1 MGVIEHIGNL
11 FERYSDGFSPDHL
24 HIIVHGCNAQGRMGS
39 GFAKELRERYPD
51 AYTTYNDAYKFAGLK
66 LGSTIYHMVDDNLVI
81 ANAITQEY
89 YGYDGAKYVSYDA
102 IDTVFKDMNEF
113 IAQTGRMTHLHFPRL
128 GADLGGGN
136 WTVIKNIIDH
146 RITNASKHLY
156 ILK

>member
-1 MGVIEHIGNL
+1 MIHVCHGNL
-11 FERYSDGFSPDHL
+11 FEKYFLSTDEDIL

-39 GFAKELRERYPD
+39 GFAKELRSRYPD
-51 AYTTYNDAYKFAGLK
+51 AYTTYNDAYKFSGLK

-89 YGYDGAKYVSYDA
+89 YGYDGEKYVSYDA

-113 IAQTGRMTHLHFPRL
+113 IAQTGRTANLHFPEI
-128 GADLGGGN
+128 GAALGGGN
-136 WTVIKNIIDH
+136 WNVISEIIDY

>member
-1 MGVIEHIGNL
+1 MVTEHFGNL
-11 FERYSDGFSPDHL
+11 FDRYNDGFSEGHL

-39 GFAKELRERYPD
+39 GFSKELRARYPD
-51 AYTTYNDAYKFAGLK
+51 AYETYKSVHESSGLK
-66 LGSTIYHMVDDNLVI
+66 LGSTVYHIVDDNLVI

-89 YGYDGAKYVSYDA
+89 YGYDGNKYVSYDA
-102 IDTVFKDMNEF
+102 IDTVFKDMNDF
-113 IAQTGRMTHLHFPRL
+113 IELTGRMTHLHFPRI

-136 WTVIKNIIDH
+136 WSVIKNIIDH

>member
-1 MGVIEHIGNL
+1 MIQEHYGNL
-11 FERYSDGFSPDHL
+11 FEKYDEFNMAEHM

-39 GFAKELRERYPD
+39 GFAKELRERYPF
-51 AYTTYNDAYKFAGLK
+51 AYQEYKTVHESEGLK
-66 LGSTIYHMVDDNLVI
+66 LGSTVYYMANYNLVI
-81 ANAITQEY
+81 ANAITQEF
-89 YGYDGAKYVSYDA
+89 YGYDGEKYISYDA

-113 IAQTGRMTHLHFPRL
+113 IAQTGRVTHLHFPKL

-136 WTVIKNIIDH
+136 WDVISQIIDT